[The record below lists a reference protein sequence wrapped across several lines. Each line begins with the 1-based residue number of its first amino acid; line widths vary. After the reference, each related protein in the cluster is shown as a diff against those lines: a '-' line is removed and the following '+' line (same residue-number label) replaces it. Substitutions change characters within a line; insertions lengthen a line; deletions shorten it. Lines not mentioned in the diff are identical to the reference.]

1 MFFGKVKTEL
11 SLGGILSSSVEIY
24 KNKNKIKISKG
35 TVINKTLL
43 DLLLLNNIEHIKCAK
58 LDDDEIDENSSV
70 HEISKKIIASKKSNI
85 IIKGPKNGRC
95 NLVSSVDGIITF
107 QPNQLFSINSVTN
120 DIGIASLKAFSKV
133 KKNQI
138 VASIKA
144 IPFGIKKNNL
154 QNIINVCQECF
165 KILPFQKKNIHLI
178 QTTNQNIRAKIL
190 EKTLEV
196 TKDRLSSC
204 GNNKIVEKRCSHEI
218 KSICEQL
225 KKSVNEDA
233 DIILIFG
240 TSAISDIN
248 DTIPQ
253 SILEINGT
261 ILRLGMP
268 VEPGNLILLADIKIS
283 KKHISIIGMPG
294 CARSKKENGVDWI
307 LWRKL
312 CDLKISSD
320 DINDMGNGGLL

>member
-11 SLGGILSSSVEIY
+11 SLGGILSSSIEIY

-35 TVINKTLL
+35 TIINKNLL
-43 DLLLLNNIEHIKCAK
+43 NLLLLNKVEYIKCAK

-70 HEISKKIIASKKSNI
+70 HEISKNIIASKKSNI
-85 IIKGPKNGRC
+85 IIQDPKNGRC

-144 IPFGIKKNNL
+144 IPFGIKKNIL
-154 QNIINVCQECF
+154 QNIINICQECF

-178 QTTNQNIRAKIL
+178 QTTNQNTRTKIL

-204 GNNKIVEKRCSHEI
+204 GINNIV
-218 KSICEQL
+218 
-225 KKSVNEDA
+225 
-233 DIILIFG
+233 
-240 TSAISDIN
+240 
-248 DTIPQ
+248 
-253 SILEINGT
+253 
-261 ILRLGMP
+261 
-268 VEPGNLILLADIKIS
+268 
-283 KKHISIIGMPG
+283 
-294 CARSKKENGVDWI
+294 
-307 LWRKL
+307 
-312 CDLKISSD
+312 
-320 DINDMGNGGLL
+320 

>member
-11 SLGGILSSSVEIY
+11 SLGGILSSSIEIY

-35 TVINKTLL
+35 TVINKNLL
-43 DLLLLNNIEHIKCAK
+43 DLLLLNKVEHIKCAK
-58 LDDDEIDENSSV
+58 LDDDEIDENLSV

-85 IIKGPKNGRC
+85 IIQDPKNGRC
-95 NLVSSVDGIITF
+95 NLVSSVDGILTF

-178 QTTNQNIRAKIL
+178 QTTNQNTRAKIL

-196 TKDRLSSC
+196 TKERLSSC
-204 GNNKIVEKRCSHEI
+204 GNKKIVEKKCSHEI

-225 KKSVNEDA
+225 KKSVNEGA
-233 DIILIFG
+233 DIVLIFG

-248 DTIPQ
+248 DIIPQ

-268 VEPGNLILLADIKIS
+268 VEPGNLILLAEIKIS

-320 DINDMGNGGLL
+320 DINHMGNGGLL

>member
-1 MFFGKVKTEL
+1 MFFGELKTVS
-11 SLGGILSSSVEIY
+11 SLGGILSSSIEIY
-24 KNKNKIKISKG
+24 KDKKKIKISKG
-35 TVINKTLL
+35 TVINKNLV
-43 DLLLLNNIEHIKCAK
+43 DLLLLNKIEIVKCAK
-58 LDDDEIDENSSV
+58 LDDDEIDENTTV
-70 HEISKKIIASKKSNI
+70 HTISKNIIASKNSNI
-85 IIKGPKNGRC
+85 KIQDPKNGRC
-95 NLVSSVDGIITF
+95 NLISNVDGIIVF
-107 QPNQLFSINSVTN
+107 KPNQLFSINSVTN

-133 KKNQI
+133 KKKQV

-144 IPFGIKKNNL
+144 IPFGIKQQDL
-154 QNIINVCQECF
+154 QKIINVSQDCL

-178 QTTNQNIRAKIL
+178 QTTNQNTRTKIL

-204 GNNKIVEKRCSHEI
+204 GINKIVEKKCFHEI
-218 KSICEQL
+218 KSISLQL
-225 KKSVNEDA
+225 KKSIDEKA

-240 TSAISDIN
+240 SSAICDIN
-248 DTIPQ
+248 DVIPQ
-253 SILEINGT
+253 SIKNIDGK

-294 CARSKKENGVDWI
+294 CARSKKENGVDWV

-312 CDLKISSD
+312 CDLKISSE
-320 DINDMGNGGLL
+320 DINHMGNGGLL

>member
-11 SLGGILSSSVEIY
+11 SLGGILSSSIEIY

-35 TVINKTLL
+35 TIINKNLL
-43 DLLLLNNIEHIKCAK
+43 DLLLLNKVEHIKCAK

-85 IIKGPKNGRC
+85 IIQDPKNGRC
-95 NLVSSVDGIITF
+95 NLVSSVDGILTF

-178 QTTNQNIRAKIL
+178 QTTNQNTRAKIL

-196 TKDRLSSC
+196 TKERLSSC
-204 GNNKIVEKRCSHEI
+204 GNKKIVEKKCSHEI

-225 KKSVNEDA
+225 KKSVNEGA

-248 DTIPQ
+248 DIIPQ

-268 VEPGNLILLADIKIS
+268 VEPGNLILLAEIKIS

-320 DINDMGNGGLL
+320 DINHMGNGGLL

>member
-11 SLGGILSSSVEIY
+11 SLGGILSSSIEIY

-35 TVINKTLL
+35 TVINKNLL
-43 DLLLLNNIEHIKCAK
+43 DLLLLNKVEHIKCAK
-58 LDDDEIDENSSV
+58 LDDDEIDENLSV

-85 IIKGPKNGRC
+85 IIQDPKNGRC
-95 NLVSSVDGIITF
+95 NLVSSVDGILTF

-178 QTTNQNIRAKIL
+178 QTTNQNTRAKIL

-196 TKDRLSSC
+196 TKNRLSSC
-204 GNNKIVEKRCSHEI
+204 GNNKIVEKKCSHEI

-248 DTIPQ
+248 DIIPQ

-268 VEPGNLILLADIKIS
+268 VEPGNLILLAEIKIS

-320 DINDMGNGGLL
+320 DINHMGNGGLL

>member
-1 MFFGKVKTEL
+1 MFFGEVKTEL
-11 SLGGILSSSVEIY
+11 SLGGILSSSIEIY

-35 TVINKTLL
+35 TIINKNLL
-43 DLLLLNNIEHIKCAK
+43 DLLLLNNVEHIKCAK
-58 LDDDEIDENSSV
+58 LDDDEIDENLSV

-85 IIKGPKNGRC
+85 IIQDPKNGRC
-95 NLVSSVDGIITF
+95 NLVSSVDGILTF

-178 QTTNQNIRAKIL
+178 QTTNQNTRAKIL

-196 TKDRLSSC
+196 TKERLSSC
-204 GNNKIVEKRCSHEI
+204 GNKKIVEKKCSHEI

-225 KKSVNEDA
+225 KKSVNEGA

-248 DTIPQ
+248 DIIPQ

-268 VEPGNLILLADIKIS
+268 VEPGNLILLAEIEIS

-320 DINDMGNGGLL
+320 DINHMGNGGLL

>member
-1 MFFGKVKTEL
+1 MFLGKVKTEL
-11 SLGGILSSSVEIY
+11 SLGGILSSSIEIY

-35 TVINKTLL
+35 TIINKNLL
-43 DLLLLNNIEHIKCAK
+43 NLLLLNKVEYIKCAK

-85 IIKGPKNGRC
+85 IIQGPKNGRC
-95 NLVSSVDGIITF
+95 NLVSSVDGILTF

-178 QTTNQNIRAKIL
+178 QTTNQNTSTKIL

-196 TKDRLSSC
+196 TKNRLLSC
-204 GNNKIVEKRCSHEI
+204 GINKILEKPNEHFTNLNGNELWHFTLLERWL
-218 KSICEQL
+218 QL
-225 KKSVNEDA
+225 NID
-233 DIILIFG
+233 
-240 TSAISDIN
+240 
-248 DTIPQ
+248 Q
-253 SILEINGT
+253 
-261 ILRLGMP
+261 
-268 VEPGNLILLADIKIS
+268 
-283 KKHISIIGMPG
+283 
-294 CARSKKENGVDWI
+294 
-307 LWRKL
+307 
-312 CDLKISSD
+312 
-320 DINDMGNGGLL
+320 

>member
-11 SLGGILSSSVEIY
+11 SLGGILSSSIEIY
-24 KNKNKIKISKG
+24 KNKKKIKISKG
-35 TVINKTLL
+35 TVINKNLL
-43 DLLLLNNIEHIKCAK
+43 DLLLLNKVEHIKCAK
-58 LDDDEIDENSSV
+58 LNDDEIDENSSV

-85 IIKGPKNGRC
+85 IIQDPKNGRC

-107 QPNQLFSINSVTN
+107 QQNQLFSINSVTS

-133 KKNQI
+133 EKNQI

-154 QNIINVCQECF
+154 QNIINICQECF

-178 QTTNQNIRAKIL
+178 QTTNQNTRTKIL

-204 GNNKIVEKRCSHEI
+204 GIKKIVEKNCSHEI
-218 KSICEQL
+218 KSICAQL
-225 KKSVNEDA
+225 KKSVNENA

-248 DTIPQ
+248 DIIPQ
-253 SILEINGT
+253 SIIEINGT

-320 DINDMGNGGLL
+320 DINHMGNGGLL

>member
-11 SLGGILSSSVEIY
+11 SLGGILSSSIEIY
-24 KNKNKIKISKG
+24 KDKNKIKISKG
-35 TVINKTLL
+35 TIINKNLL
-43 DLLLLNNIEHIKCAK
+43 DLLLLNNVEHIKCAK
-58 LDDDEIDENSSV
+58 LDDDEIDENLSV

-85 IIKGPKNGRC
+85 IIQDPKNGRC
-95 NLVSSVDGIITF
+95 NLVSSVDGVIVF

-178 QTTNQNIRAKIL
+178 QTTNQNTRAKVL

-204 GNNKIVEKRCSHEI
+204 GNKKIVEKKCSHEI

-253 SILEINGT
+253 SIIEINGT

-268 VEPGNLILLADIKIS
+268 VEPGNLILLAEIEIS

-320 DINDMGNGGLL
+320 DINHMGNGGLL

>member
-11 SLGGILSSSVEIY
+11 SLGGILSSSIEIY

-35 TVINKTLL
+35 TVINKNLL
-43 DLLLLNNIEHIKCAK
+43 DLLLLNNVEHIKCAK

-85 IIKGPKNGRC
+85 IIQDPKNGRC

-178 QTTNQNIRAKIL
+178 QTTNQNTRAKIL

-196 TKDRLSSC
+196 TKDRLLSC
-204 GNNKIVEKRCSHEI
+204 GNNKIVEKKCSHKI
-218 KSICEQL
+218 NSICEQL

-248 DTIPQ
+248 DIIPQ

-268 VEPGNLILLADIKIS
+268 VEPGNLILLAEIEIS

-320 DINDMGNGGLL
+320 DINHMGNGGLL

>member
-11 SLGGILSSSVEIY
+11 SLNGILSSSIEIY

-35 TVINKTLL
+35 TIIDKNLL
-43 DLLLLNNIEHIKCAK
+43 DLLLLNNVKHVKCAK

-85 IIKGPKNGRC
+85 IIQDPKNGRC
-95 NLVSSVDGIITF
+95 NLVSSIDGILTF

-154 QNIINVCQECF
+154 QDIINICEDCF

-178 QTTNQNIRAKIL
+178 QTTNQNTRAKVL

-196 TKDRLSSC
+196 TKDRLLSC
-204 GNNKIVEKRCSHEI
+204 GNNLIVEKKCSHEI
-218 KSICEQL
+218 KSICKQL

-248 DTIPQ
+248 DIIPQ

-268 VEPGNLILLADIKIS
+268 VEPGNLILLAEIKIS

-320 DINDMGNGGLL
+320 DINHMGNGGLL

>member
-1 MFFGKVKTEL
+1 MFFGEVKTEK
-11 SLGGILSSSVEIY
+11 SLGGILSSSIEVY

-35 TVINKTLL
+35 TVINKNLI
-43 DLLLLNNIEHIKCAK
+43 DLLLLNNFEQIKCAK
-58 LDDDEIDENSSV
+58 LDDDEIDENSAV
-70 HEISKKIIASKKSNI
+70 HEISKKIITSKKSNI
-85 IIKGPKNGRC
+85 KIQDPKNGRC
-95 NLVSSVDGIITF
+95 NLVSKVDGIITF

-138 VASIKA
+138 IASIKA
-144 IPFGIKKNNL
+144 IPFGIKQKYL
-154 QNIINVCQECF
+154 KKIIHISQDCF

-178 QTTNQNIRAKIL
+178 QTTNQKTRAKIL

-196 TKDRLSSC
+196 TKDRLLSC
-204 GNNKIVEKRCSHEI
+204 GIKKIEERKCLHEI
-218 KSICEQL
+218 KSICTQL
-225 KKSVNEDA
+225 KTSIDENA

-240 TSAISDIN
+240 TSAICDIN
-248 DTIPQ
+248 DIIPQ
-253 SILEINGT
+253 SINEMNG
-261 ILRLGMP
+261 IVLRLGMP
-268 VEPGNLILLADIKIS
+268 VEPGNLILLAEVEIS

-312 CDLKISSD
+312 CDLKVSTD
-320 DINDMGNGGLL
+320 DINHLGNGGLL

>member
-1 MFFGKVKTEL
+1 MFFGEMKTKS
-11 SLGGILSSSVEIY
+11 SLGGILSSSIEVY
-24 KNKNKIKISKG
+24 KDKNKIKISKG
-35 TVINKTLL
+35 TVINKVLV
-43 DLLLLNNIEHIKCAK
+43 DLLLLNKVENIKCAK
-58 LDDDEIDENSSV
+58 LDDDEIDENKAV
-70 HEISKKIIASKKSNI
+70 HDISKKIIISKKSNI
-85 IIKGPKNGRC
+85 IIHDPKNGRC
-95 NLVSSVDGIITF
+95 NLVSGVDGIIIF

-120 DIGIASLKAFSKV
+120 DIGIASLKVFSKV
-133 KKNQI
+133 KKNQ
-138 VASIKA
+138 VVVSIKA
-144 IPFGIKKNNL
+144 VPFGIKQNYH
-154 QNIINVCQECF
+154 QNIINISKDCF

-178 QTTNQNIRAKIL
+178 QTTNQNTRAKIL

-204 GNNKIVEKRCSHEI
+204 GINKIVEKKCSHEI
-218 KSICEQL
+218 KSISEQL

-268 VEPGNLILLADIKIS
+268 VEPGNLILLAEIEIS

-320 DINDMGNGGLL
+320 DINHMGNGGLL

>member
-11 SLGGILSSSVEIY
+11 SLGGILSSSIEIY

-35 TVINKTLL
+35 TIINKNLL
-43 DLLLLNNIEHIKCAK
+43 DLLLLNKVEHIKCAK
-58 LDDDEIDENSSV
+58 LDDDEIDENLSV

-85 IIKGPKNGRC
+85 IIQDPKNGRC
-95 NLVSSVDGIITF
+95 NLVSSVDGILTF

-120 DIGIASLKAFSKV
+120 DIGIASLKSFSKV

-178 QTTNQNIRAKIL
+178 QTTNQNTRAKIL

-196 TKDRLSSC
+196 TKERLSSC
-204 GNNKIVEKRCSHEI
+204 GNKKIVEKKCSYEI
-218 KSICEQL
+218 KSIREQL
-225 KKSVNEDA
+225 KKSVKEGA

-248 DTIPQ
+248 DIIPQ
-253 SILEINGT
+253 SILKINGT

-268 VEPGNLILLADIKIS
+268 VEPGNLILLAEIEIS

-320 DINDMGNGGLL
+320 DINHMGNGGLL

>member
-1 MFFGKVKTEL
+1 MEL
-11 SLGGILSSSVEIY
+11 
-24 KNKNKIKISKG
+24 
-35 TVINKTLL
+35 
-43 DLLLLNNIEHIKCAK
+43 
-58 LDDDEIDENSSV
+58 
-70 HEISKKIIASKKSNI
+70 
-85 IIKGPKNGRC
+85 
-95 NLVSSVDGIITF
+95 
-107 QPNQLFSINSVTN
+107 
-120 DIGIASLKAFSKV
+120 
-133 KKNQI
+133 
-138 VASIKA
+138 
-144 IPFGIKKNNL
+144 KKNNL
-154 QNIINVCQECF
+154 QNIINVCQDCF

-178 QTTNQNIRAKIL
+178 QTTNQNTRAKIL

-204 GNNKIVEKRCSHEI
+204 GINKIVEKKCSHEI

-248 DTIPQ
+248 DIIPQ
-253 SILEINGT
+253 SIIEINGT

-320 DINDMGNGGLL
+320 DINHMGNGGLL

>member
-11 SLGGILSSSVEIY
+11 SLGGILSSSIEIY

-35 TVINKTLL
+35 TIINKNLL
-43 DLLLLNNIEHIKCAK
+43 DLLLLNNVEHIKCAK

-85 IIKGPKNGRC
+85 IIQDPKNGRC

-178 QTTNQNIRAKIL
+178 QTTNPNTRAKIL

-204 GNNKIVEKRCSHEI
+204 GNNKIVEKKCSHEI
-218 KSICEQL
+218 KSICEHL

-248 DTIPQ
+248 DIIPQ
-253 SILEINGT
+253 SILGINGR

-268 VEPGNLILLADIKIS
+268 VEPGNLILLAEIEIS

-320 DINDMGNGGLL
+320 DINHMGNGGLL

>member
-11 SLGGILSSSVEIY
+11 SLGGILSSSIEIY
-24 KNKNKIKISKG
+24 KDKNKIKISKG
-35 TVINKTLL
+35 TIINKNLL
-43 DLLLLNNIEHIKCAK
+43 DLLLLNNVKHVKCAR

-85 IIKGPKNGRC
+85 IIQDPKNGRC

-178 QTTNQNIRAKIL
+178 QTTNQNTRAKIL

-204 GNNKIVEKRCSHEI
+204 GNNKIVEKKCSHEI

-225 KKSVNEDA
+225 KKSVNDEA

-248 DTIPQ
+248 DIIPQ

-268 VEPGNLILLADIKIS
+268 VEPGNLILLAEIKIS

-320 DINDMGNGGLL
+320 DINHMGNGGLL

>member
-11 SLGGILSSSVEIY
+11 SLGGILSSSIEIY

-35 TVINKTLL
+35 TVINKNLL
-43 DLLLLNNIEHIKCAK
+43 DLLLLNKVEHIKCAK
-58 LDDDEIDENSSV
+58 LDDDEIDENLSV

-85 IIKGPKNGRC
+85 IIQDPKNGRC
-95 NLVSSVDGIITF
+95 NLVSSVDGILTF

-154 QNIINVCQECF
+154 QDIINVCQECF

-178 QTTNQNIRAKIL
+178 QTTNQNTRTKIL

-204 GNNKIVEKRCSHEI
+204 GINKIVEKKCLHEI
-218 KSICEQL
+218 KSISLQL
-225 KKSVNEDA
+225 KKSIDEKA
-233 DIILIFG
+233 DIILMFG
-240 TSAISDIN
+240 ASAICDIN
-248 DTIPQ
+248 DVIPQ
-253 SILEINGT
+253 SIKNIDGR

-268 VEPGNLILLADIKIS
+268 VEPGNLILLADIETS
-283 KKHISIIGMPG
+283 KKYISIIGMPG

-320 DINDMGNGGLL
+320 DINHMGNGGLL

>member
-11 SLGGILSSSVEIY
+11 SLNGILSSSIEIY

-35 TVINKTLL
+35 TIIDKNLL
-43 DLLLLNNIEHIKCAK
+43 DLLLLNNVKHVKCAK

-85 IIKGPKNGRC
+85 IIQDPKNGRC
-95 NLVSSVDGIITF
+95 NLVSSVDGIFTF

-178 QTTNQNIRAKIL
+178 QTTNQNTRAKVL

-196 TKDRLSSC
+196 TKDRLLSC
-204 GNNKIVEKRCSHEI
+204 GNNLIVEKKCSHEI
-218 KSICEQL
+218 KSICKQL

-248 DTIPQ
+248 DIIPQ

-268 VEPGNLILLADIKIS
+268 VEPGNLILLAEIKIS

-320 DINDMGNGGLL
+320 DINHMGDGGLL

>member
-11 SLGGILSSSVEIY
+11 SLGGILSSSIEIY

-35 TVINKTLL
+35 TIINKNLL
-43 DLLLLNNIEHIKCAK
+43 DLLLLNNVKHIKCAR

-85 IIKGPKNGRC
+85 IIQDPKNGRC

-178 QTTNQNIRAKIL
+178 QTTNQNTRAKIL

-204 GNNKIVEKRCSHEI
+204 GNNKIVEKKCSHEI

-248 DTIPQ
+248 DIIPQ
-253 SILEINGT
+253 SILEINGR

-268 VEPGNLILLADIKIS
+268 VEPGNLILLAEIKIS

-320 DINDMGNGGLL
+320 DINHMGNGGLL

>member
-11 SLGGILSSSVEIY
+11 SLGGILSSSIEIY

-35 TVINKTLL
+35 TVINKNLL
-43 DLLLLNNIEHIKCAK
+43 DLLLLNKVEHIKCAK
-58 LDDDEIDENSSV
+58 LDDDEIDENLSV
-70 HEISKKIIASKKSNI
+70 HEISKKIIASKNSNI
-85 IIKGPKNGRC
+85 IIQDPKNGRC
-95 NLVSSVDGIITF
+95 NLVSSVDGILTF

-178 QTTNQNIRAKIL
+178 QTTNQNTRAKIL
-190 EKTLEV
+190 EKTLDV

-204 GNNKIVEKRCSHEI
+204 GNNRIVEKKCSHKI
-218 KSICEQL
+218 NFICEEL

-248 DTIPQ
+248 DIIPQ
-253 SILEINGT
+253 SILEINGK

-283 KKHISIIGMPG
+283 NKHISIIGMPG

-312 CDLKISSD
+312 CDLKISSE
-320 DINDMGNGGLL
+320 DINHMGNGGLL

>member
-1 MFFGKVKTEL
+1 MFFGKVKTEF
-11 SLGGILSSSVEIY
+11 SLGGILSSSIEIY

-35 TVINKTLL
+35 TIINKNLL
-43 DLLLLNNIEHIKCAK
+43 DLLLLNNVEHIKCAK
-58 LDDDEIDENSSV
+58 LEDDEIDENSSV
-70 HEISKKIIASKKSNI
+70 HKISKKIIASKNSNI
-85 IIKGPKNGRC
+85 IIQDPKNGRC

-178 QTTNQNIRAKIL
+178 QTTNQNTRAKVL

-196 TKDRLSSC
+196 TKDRLLSC
-204 GNNKIVEKRCSHEI
+204 GNNLIVEKKCSHEI
-218 KSICEQL
+218 KSICEHL

-248 DTIPQ
+248 DIIPQ

-268 VEPGNLILLADIKIS
+268 VEPGNLILLAEIKIS

-320 DINDMGNGGLL
+320 DINHMGNGGLL

>member
-11 SLGGILSSSVEIY
+11 SLGGILSSSIEIY

-35 TVINKTLL
+35 TVINENLL
-43 DLLLLNNIEHIKCAK
+43 DLLLLNNVEHIKCAK
-58 LDDDEIDENSSV
+58 LDDNEIDENSSV

-85 IIKGPKNGRC
+85 IIQDPKNGRC

-178 QTTNQNIRAKIL
+178 QTTNQNTRAKIL

-196 TKDRLSSC
+196 TKERLSSC
-204 GNNKIVEKRCSHEI
+204 GNKKIVEKKCSHEI

-225 KKSVNEDA
+225 NKSVNEGA

-248 DTIPQ
+248 DIIPQ

-268 VEPGNLILLADIKIS
+268 VEPGNLILLAEIEIS

-320 DINDMGNGGLL
+320 DINHMGNGGLL